1 MKELWYRLCRW
12 IPIHAAQRHTDISS
26 LADGP
31 SFLHS
36 AKPGFIPERM
46 VSMRVITGS
55 ARGRKLKTPENY
67 DIRPTT
73 DNVKEALFNIIQFDI
88 EGRRVLDLF
97 AGTGQLGIEALS
109 RGAKSCVFIDES
121 REAVKIVKE
130 NLKACG
136 LSAPVLQEN
145 ALNYLRRGERFD
157 LIFVDPPYDAGLY
170 EPVLNTLNSVDN
182 LSDGGIMI
190 CEARREAELPEL
202 PAPYRKGKEYR
213 YGKVKI
219 CIYTKESQL

>member
-1 MKELWYRLCRW
+1 
-12 IPIHAAQRHTDISS
+12 
-26 LADGP
+26 
-31 SFLHS
+31 
-36 AKPGFIPERM
+36 
-46 VSMRVITGS
+46 MRVITGT
-55 ARGRKLKTPENY
+55 AGGRKLKSPNG
-67 DIRPTT
+67 DAVRPTT
-73 DNVKEALFNIIQFDI
+73 DHVKQAVFNILQFDM

-182 LSDGGIMI
+182 LSDGGIII
-190 CEARREAELPEL
+190 CEARRETALPEL